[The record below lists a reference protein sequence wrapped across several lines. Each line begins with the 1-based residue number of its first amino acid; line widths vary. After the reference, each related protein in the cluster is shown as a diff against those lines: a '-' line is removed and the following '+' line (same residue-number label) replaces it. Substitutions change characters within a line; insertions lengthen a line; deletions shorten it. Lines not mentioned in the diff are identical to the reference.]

1 ATRVAQ
7 KHGLHPKF
15 GAITRV
21 HKEYDAMF
29 EDIRAKLHAHPGEPV
44 DLERIIRHE

>member
-1 ATRVAQ
+1 
-7 KHGLHPKF
+7 
-15 GAITRV
+15 
-21 HKEYDAMF
+21 

>member
-1 ATRVAQ
+1 
-7 KHGLHPKF
+7 
-15 GAITRV
+15 
-21 HKEYDAMF
+21 F